1 MQTDSPG
8 VDSSPGGPQ
17 VEAAVTLQFLFCRE
31 LCSEPGDAL
40 TNLQESLT
48 SLEVDEHPVIALL
61 LFLGIFIC

>member
-17 VEAAVTLQFLFCRE
+17 AEAAVTLQLFFCRE
-31 LCSEPGDAL
+31 LCSDTGDAL
-40 TNLQESLT
+40 TNLQKSLT
-48 SLEVDEHPVIALL
+48 SPEVDEHTVIALL